1 MVISALDEQVFPL
14 DDIPEMIGDAV
25 YVAQI
30 AHTNGL
36 FHIFV
41 RIDGRDSPAGR
52 AEFFIGESVLFEA
65 VLYPVIWH
73 ADSCAVADFQVFR
86 GYLYPLFAQ
95 PADLA
100 DEVLDINN
108 HSRAHDVHCAVAQ
121 NAGREQIENKRA
133 LFVDDGVTRIV
144 SALIARNYIKI
155 LRKIIDDASLA
166 FVAPVD
172 TDYR

>member
-1 MVISALDEQVFPL
+1 M
-14 DDIPEMIGDAV
+14 
-25 YVAQI
+25 
-30 AHTNGL
+30 
-36 FHIFV
+36 
-41 RIDGRDSPAGR
+41 
-52 AEFFIGESVLFEA
+52 
-65 VLYPVIWH
+65 IWH

-86 GYLYPLFAQ
+86 GYLNPLFVLS
-95 PADLA
+95 ADLA

-121 NAGREQIENKRA
+121 NAGREQIENKRT

-166 FVAPVD
+166 LVAPVD

>member
-1 MVISALDEQVFPL
+1 M
-14 DDIPEMIGDAV
+14 
-25 YVAQI
+25 
-30 AHTNGL
+30 
-36 FHIFV
+36 
-41 RIDGRDSPAGR
+41 
-52 AEFFIGESVLFEA
+52 
-65 VLYPVIWH
+65 
-73 ADSCAVADFQVFR
+73 
-86 GYLYPLFAQ
+86 Q

-108 HSRAHDVHCAVAQ
+108 HSRAHDIHCAVAQ

-166 FVAPVD
+166 LVAPVD